1 MRLADAVLCTTQKG
15 CSSACLPS
23 CSSLLLLAYSMLIG
37 GHAGAR
43 AQIVNAAFQILEP
56 WSTKSNLS
64 TRIKT
69 LYEKTDD
76 FKVAMEEQLQAKK
89 EAFLQDVHASLQKS
103 EWQPNK
109 GECLCQLHFLS
120 ICVQQEAKRGLPAS
134 CARHVPE
141 E

>member
-1 MRLADAVLCTTQKG
+1 M
-15 CSSACLPS
+15 LPAG
-23 CSSLLLLAYSMLIG
+23 SSLLLIDYSMLSG
-37 GHAGAR
+37 NHAGAR

-76 FKVAMEEQLQAKK
+76 FRVALEEQLQGKR

-103 EWQPNK
+103 EWQPSSC
-109 GECLCQLHFLS
+109 GSLCQLHFLS
-120 ICVQQEAKRGLPAS
+120 TCVQQEAKRRPPAGG
-134 CARHVPE
+134 ARHVPE